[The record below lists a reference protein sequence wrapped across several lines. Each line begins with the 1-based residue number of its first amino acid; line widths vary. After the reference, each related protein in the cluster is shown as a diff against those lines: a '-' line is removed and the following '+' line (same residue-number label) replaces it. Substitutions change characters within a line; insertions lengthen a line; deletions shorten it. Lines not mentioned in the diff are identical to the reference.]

1 MRRIE
6 DLGKNKDYEMLKLMA
21 KGAKSSATVT
31 AAPVAK
37 KRIASKAPAVS
48 ENML

>member
-21 KGAKSSATVT
+21 KGAKSGGVVA
-31 AAPVAK
+31 AAPAAK
-37 KRIASKAPAVS
+37 KKVAAKTPVVS
-48 ENML
+48 RKK